1 MKLIVAAA
9 VATLG
14 ICAVGDSQEDALRI
28 ARASGAAAKIILCC
42 VDQDGCA
49 VSNANVSA
57 GLYPDGSFKHAIA
70 FNGLTDTNGVFVA
83 EGKTNGEYTYEV
95 TKAGSYRTFEQKF
108 LFKLPSVSVSNGR
121 WQPYGMTNTVVLKRK
136 VNPVALIIASY
147 LKGHHLIPEVGVPFG
162 FDLKS
167 NDWVIPHGKGKVA
180 DFMVTFLWDG
190 SKFSKY
196 TGSDL
201 IISFT
206 NRYAGV
212 YKVPCDSFSEF
223 KSPYR
228 ADTNAVFM
236 TELKFSLRRMGGLKD
251 GQLKEDECL
260 ILRVRP
266 RLDKD
271 GNLAGAHYAKIY
283 GPWRFG
289 FGDTTPG
296 SMSMSCYFNP
306 NENDPNLEADTTI
319 NLLNPHDLGF
329 PP

>member
-1 MKLIVAAA
+1 MKSCVCI
-9 VATLG
+9 
-14 ICAVGDSQEDALRI
+14 ICFTVTFACLARTAEEEHAINYGADTRVIFKVLDDRGDI
-28 ARASGAAAKIILCC
+28 
-42 VDQDGCA
+42 
-49 VSNANVSA
+49 VSNAFVKA
-57 GLYPDGSFKHAIA
+57 GFYLKGKKGNAVHDYTGT
-70 FNGLTDTNGVFVA
+70 NGLLVAEKISVGEINYWVRKEGYYETSGRFSYIRTGVFD
-83 EGKTNGEYTYEV
+83 
-95 TKAGSYRTFEQKF
+95 
-108 LFKLPSVSVSNGR
+108 GR

-136 VNPVALIIASY
+136 VNPVALKIASY
-147 LKGHHLIPEVGVPFG
+147 LKGQHLIPEVGVPLG
-162 FDLKS
+162 FDLEK
-167 NDWVIPHGKGKVA
+167 NDWVIPHGKGKAA